1 MIVLDTNIC
10 IYLINNDEK
19 YAPKILDR
27 LTKHQRSDI
36 FISLITVAELR
47 FGAENSKRKELN
59 LRLIDEFI
67 SNFNIL
73 PFGMRDAQVYGVVRR
88 ELTAVNRKIGDM
100 DMLIAANILS
110 RGCTLVTN
118 NEKDSKNISGLKIE
132 NWT

>member
-10 IYLINNDEK
+10 IYFINNDEK

-47 FGAENSKRKELN
+47 FGVENSKRKELN

-73 PFGMRDAQVYGVVRR
+73 PFGMRDA
-88 ELTAVNRKIGDM
+88 
-100 DMLIAANILS
+100 
-110 RGCTLVTN
+110 
-118 NEKDSKNISGLKIE
+118 
-132 NWT
+132 